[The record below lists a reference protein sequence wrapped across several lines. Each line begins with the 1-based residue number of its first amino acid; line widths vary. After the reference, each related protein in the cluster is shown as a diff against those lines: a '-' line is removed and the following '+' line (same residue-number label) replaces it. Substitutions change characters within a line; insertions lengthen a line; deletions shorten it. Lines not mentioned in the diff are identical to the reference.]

1 MLRADPQWDAI
12 PVEMRRLVRRCL
24 EKNPKRRLQAIG
36 EARVVIEDVLA
47 GSAEE
52 QVVTAAPRPGS
63 YSWLLR
69 LSPWL
74 AAALLLTTLVISGV
88 HFRETVQT
96 GDMGNSSI
104 REHR

>member
-1 MLRADPQWDAI
+1 
-12 PVEMRRLVRRCL
+12 MRRLVRRCL

-88 HFRETVQT
+88 HFRETPPAERVVRT
-96 GDMGNSSI
+96 TIALPTKAFVHSFAL
-104 REHR
+104 